1 MCCMGLVKPQVM
13 HIAAAIEVNL
23 RLIPKLE
30 SLHVTLVEKV
40 FYQLFG
46 LPIISFINLHL
57 I

>member
-1 MCCMGLVKPQVM
+1 M

-46 LPIISFINLHL
+46 LPSISFINLHL